1 MGDDKSGSPH
11 SEMCEGLLHQLLRL
25 GIETRGGFVE
35 KEHGRLAKQSPR
47 DGNALQGDCEGQGW
61 GEGDG

>member
-11 SEMCEGLLHQLLRL
+11 SEMCKGLLHQLLRL

-47 DGNALQGDCEGQGW
+47 DGNALSK
-61 GEGDG
+61 